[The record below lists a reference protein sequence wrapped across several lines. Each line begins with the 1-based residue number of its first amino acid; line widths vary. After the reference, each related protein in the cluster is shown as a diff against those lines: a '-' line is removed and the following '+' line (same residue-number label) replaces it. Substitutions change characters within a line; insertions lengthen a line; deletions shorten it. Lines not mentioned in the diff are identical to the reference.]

1 MKAIKVSDEDYSAIA
16 SMIAKTDP
24 GMFQRIFVKVKQK
37 RERAHAAPS
46 ATGSNM
52 EYFMAAWRGWPTEVR
67 GKWIAGQGY
76 ESRTVL
82 KGSRKLGM
90 DAFFS
95 AMETSNS
102 TARELYAASV
112 AYLLE
117 APSVKE
123 GWVQNVSTFY
133 GPRKATYMEWLE
145 RARQMIEEQ
154 DNAER
159 T

>member
-1 MKAIKVSDEDYSAIA
+1 MKAIKVSDEDYSTIA
-16 SMIAKTDP
+16 SLIAKTDP
-24 GMFQRIFVKVKQK
+24 TMFQRIFVKVKQK
-37 RERAHAAPS
+37 REHKHESPAANG
-46 ATGSNM
+46 TNM
-52 EYFMAAWRGWPTEVR
+52 QYFMAAWRGWPTDVK
-67 GKWIAGQGY
+67 GKWIPGQGF
-76 ESRTVL
+76 EQRVVL
-82 KGSRKLGM
+82 KGSRKMAM

-95 AMETSNS
+95 AIETSGA

-133 GPRKATYMEWLE
+133 GPRKATYMEWLD

-159 T
+159 